1 MQWTPEQNDHL
12 LVQDAA
18 MKQIVGSL
26 IDRLVGHRRDSY
38 KQIQELYDNA
48 VRNCDVFTWRD
59 ADEDRSE
66 MLTELMRDE
75 ITRFFSALMNPIDDP
90 KARLPR

>member
-1 MQWTPEQNDHL
+1 MERVDIHRANESR
-12 LVQDAA
+12 VRSCDA
-18 MKQIVGSL
+18 
-26 IDRLVGHRRDSY
+26 
-38 KQIQELYDNA
+38 
-48 VRNCDVFTWRD
+48 FTWRD